1 MHCVLDSSVA
11 CGSPSFT
18 DCTFFCTHQ
27 TTTNFQTVCWLC
39 SLLQLT
45 SNHQLMF
52 LKAPLTAFKYDSEVA
67 GFWHGHNFQRCQLAA
82 FPFAAPP
89 NNHQLIIC
97 SLLFFCIHQT
107 ATNFN
112 VLCFSQL
119 CCLRFTILHRL
130 HFFSHTSDNHQF
142 SRVCWL
148 RSLLQPPNNQQFIV
162 FNCSVHCIAT
172 SFRQPPI
179 ILLV

>member
-67 GFWHGHNFQRCQLAA
+67 GFWHSHNFQRCNVSWLR
-82 FPFAAPP
+82 
-89 NNHQLIIC
+89 
-97 SLLFFCIHQT
+97 SLLQLLQTTTNSLYPACSFFCIHQT

-112 VLCFSQL
+112 
-119 CCLRFTILHRL
+119 
-130 HFFSHTSDNHQF
+130 
-142 SRVCWL
+142 
-148 RSLLQPPNNQQFIV
+148 
-162 FNCSVHCIAT
+162 
-172 SFRQPPI
+172 
-179 ILLV
+179 